1 MTETSRNCLLLDSGL
16 GEFPPRPGVSVEPLD
31 SLWSGNQDLIRGL
44 LPTIW
49 RSMQPSNLT
58 PPLMLE
64 NFLHR
69 LFQALS
75 FCHMFSV
82 WNLNGTPLLPVLI
95 HVDVK
100 YSWGLLGWKH
110 MHKATGGVLGV
121 IMHRSV
127 SLPVHP
133 CTNEQTGVLLL
144 SCCPIL
150 APSTSPACL
159 LASPSSS
166 QGCTGR
172 WILMELHYLGNFC
185 EMHFCFMLL
194 LLLKALEKI
203 PNHPRVDG
211 NNTFI
216 FHLFVPSASQSLS
229 PTDLAGVLKTYLIRR

>member
-144 SCCPIL
+144 SCCPVL

-159 LASPSSS
+159 LASPLKLSRLHWEMDLDGAALPGQLLWDALLLYAIIIAEGSGKNPKPS
-166 QGCTGR
+166 QGG
-172 WILMELHYLGNFC
+172 WE
-185 EMHFCFMLL
+185 
-194 LLLKALEKI
+194 
-203 PNHPRVDG
+203 
-211 NNTFI
+211 
-216 FHLFVPSASQSLS
+216 
-229 PTDLAGVLKTYLIRR
+229 